1 MGSHEDDLT
10 PGSSLSYTD
19 RDGVIKSSERFKD
32 IELESSRAPRT
43 AILHQ
48 EPPRKTVDSQKLIGH
63 PLPMSVKNEIY
74 KIRKVGI
81 YADIGQ
87 SYPSPTTVR
96 AVPRGMN
103 PSNISIIRAA
113 NIHNKRGKSQQ

>member
-19 RDGVIKSSERFKD
+19 RDGVIKSSERFRD
-32 IELESSRAPRT
+32 IELESSPHGYFAPGTPAKNSRFSKIT
-43 AILHQ
+43 W
-48 EPPRKTVDSQKLIGH
+48 PPPS
-63 PLPMSVKNEIY
+63 LPMSVKNEIY

-96 AVPRGMN
+96 AVPHGMN
-103 PSNISIIRAA
+103 PSKISIICAA
-113 NIHNKRGKSQQ
+113 NIHNKRRKSQQ